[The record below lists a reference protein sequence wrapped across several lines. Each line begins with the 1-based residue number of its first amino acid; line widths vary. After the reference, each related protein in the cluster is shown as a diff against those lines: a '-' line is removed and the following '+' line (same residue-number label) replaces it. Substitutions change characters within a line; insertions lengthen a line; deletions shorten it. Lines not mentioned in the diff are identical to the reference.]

1 LPVSGAGTTI
11 TRIVIGGG
19 IAGVSAALFLR
30 RAGMDVVVLD
40 PLPSPGGAS
49 FGNSGIISAD
59 TAVPIALPGMLWKVP
74 GWLADP
80 MGPLTVR
87 KSYLPAVTPWLIR
100 WIRAGFMDR
109 VLPISEG
116 LRALH
121 REAWDVYRRLLTP
134 EAFTDLLRPV
144 GQVQMWNGEVESPL
158 AAIERRVRD
167 RLGIETRF
175 LNGDELRQMFPGLTR
190 APVRGLLVPGNGH
203 TVSPRRLVAHLA
215 AVAAA
220 EGVRFVPERVLKLI
234 PASDGGWMVMT
245 NVANHHA
252 VQVLVAAGAWS
263 ATLLNPLGL
272 RLPLDTERGYHA
284 MIPDPSV
291 RLPCTIL
298 HKDWGMSLSP
308 MEEGLCASGTVEIA
322 GLHAA
327 PDERRARVLAHKAK
341 QLFPQLQGGEPTIWM
356 GFRPSFPDTLPV
368 IGPAPGR
375 PGLFL
380 LFGHGHYGMTGGPT
394 GARLVTQMMQ
404 GEAPS
409 INPAPYSASRF
420 DSRQ

>member
-1 LPVSGAGTTI
+1 MTAA
-11 TRIVIGGG
+11 RIVIGGG

-30 RAGMDVVVLD
+30 RAGHDVVVID

-59 TAVPIALPGMLWKVP
+59 TAVPIALPGMLRKVP

-87 KSYLPAVTPWLIR
+87 KAYLPTAMPWLLR

-121 REAWDVYRRLLTP
+121 RQAWDVYRSLLTP

-144 GQVQMWNGEVESPL
+144 GQVQMWNGEVESSS
-158 AAIERRVRD
+158 AAVERRVRE

-175 LNGDELRQMFPGLTR
+175 LNGEELREMFPGLTQE
-190 APVRGLLVPGNGH
+190 PVRGLLVPGNGH

-215 AVAAA
+215 AAAAA
-220 EGVRFVPERVLKLI
+220 EGVRFLPQRVLKVI
-234 PASDGGWMVMT
+234 PASDGTWTVMT
-245 NVANHHA
+245 NAANHHA
-252 VQVLVAAGAWS
+252 GQVLIAAGAWS
-263 ATLLNPLGL
+263 ATLLDPLGL

-284 MIPDPSV
+284 MIPDPSIQL
-291 RLPCTIL
+291 RCTIL
-298 HKDWGMSLSP
+298 HKDWAVSLSP

-327 PDERRARVLAHKAK
+327 PDERRAWILAHKAK
-341 QLFPQLQGGEPTIWM
+341 QLFPGLRGGEPTIWM

-368 IGPAPGR
+368 IGPAPNR

-404 GEAPS
+404 GEAPF
-409 INPAPYSASRF
+409 INAAPYAASRF
-420 DSRQ
+420 MGRG